1 MEDYYWNL
9 FRATG
14 APVFY
19 LLYRYELGR
28 EQEAKTAWCEPQ
40 AEML

>member
-1 MEDYYWNL
+1 MNGYWEL

-19 LLYRYELGR
+19 LLYRKEDEMLSSVR
-28 EQEAKTAWCEPQ
+28 TAWKGE
-40 AEML
+40 AAVEV